1 MSPWSRDA
9 AWPRCRHQGGAP
21 GQRGC
26 LQLQGETTLP
36 AGKAGAAQTAEGRV
50 GPLETQRGWPCR
62 EGGYGAL
69 KGVFISEKTVL
80 TIGHPGY
87 TDGG

>member
-1 MSPWSRDA
+1 M
-9 AWPRCRHQGGAP
+9 
-21 GQRGC
+21 
-26 LQLQGETTLP
+26 
-36 AGKAGAAQTAEGRV
+36 
-50 GPLETQRGWPCR
+50 ETQRGWPCR

-87 TDGG
+87 TDGGVEAVIYITIKPG